1 MVTWG
6 YHLELSR
13 DQHNFAQET
22 GNIVETLQ
30 MTLHDIL
37 GLRIFVHNSRL
48 GVKFWG
54 DWGVEPF
61 LIWKYD
67 ARTVQFASSKY
78 NDFMPDVLSTILH
91 VTLKRK
97 RPGFLEYITSD
108 SGWQLFFHSCICDRL
123 YSSQSRNIAF
133 TSDIQYYLY
142 TVLSFGSEFPSS
154 SEVNAKI
161 LLCTMEVHT
170 LSFWPI
176 SRSICPSNRMAFM
189 MVDRKWPG
197 TVITIV

>member
-54 DWGVEPF
+54 DWSVEPF
-61 LIWKYD
+61 LIW
-67 ARTVQFASSKY
+67 
-78 NDFMPDVLSTILH
+78 
-91 VTLKRK
+91 
-97 RPGFLEYITSD
+97 
-108 SGWQLFFHSCICDRL
+108 
-123 YSSQSRNIAF
+123 
-133 TSDIQYYLY
+133 
-142 TVLSFGSEFPSS
+142 
-154 SEVNAKI
+154 
-161 LLCTMEVHT
+161 
-170 LSFWPI
+170 
-176 SRSICPSNRMAFM
+176 
-189 MVDRKWPG
+189 
-197 TVITIV
+197 